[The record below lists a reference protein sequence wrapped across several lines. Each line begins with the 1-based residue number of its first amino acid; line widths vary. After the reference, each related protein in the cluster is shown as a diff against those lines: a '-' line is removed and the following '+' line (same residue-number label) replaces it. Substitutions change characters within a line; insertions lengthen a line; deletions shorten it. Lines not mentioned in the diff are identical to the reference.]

1 MQTREEIG
9 KNISDHY
16 NMLYIEAAQAAKGKP
31 RHIPAGSGSAN
42 NGSNLGV
49 SVLNSNNVLSNVN
62 PNYGSA
68 LAHNIPINAIMEWSY
83 HGKWQ
88 QGDYN
93 NTNHRSRRFCRRVPP
108 KGKPTSMAAALLTN
122 VVI

>member
-1 MQTREEIG
+1 M
-9 KNISDHY
+9 
-16 NMLYIEAAQAAKGKP
+16 AQATEGKP

-49 SVLNSNNVLSNVN
+49 SVLNSNNVLSNAN

-68 LAHNIPINAIMEWSY
+68 LANNIPIIAIMIWSY

-88 QGDYN
+88 QGEDN
-93 NTNHRSRRFCRRVPP
+93 NTNITVLDGFAVESRRKANLPLWPRLSPL
-108 KGKPTSMAAALLTN
+108 M
-122 VVI
+122 